1 MYFANLCGVLGCG
14 ALVSSVVEDGKEESQ
29 DDEEKDSELE
39 EDNEIDKDDY
49 RWKQK
54 VDHAKAVQNSK
65 WSVKVRAQRY
75 RECC

>member
-1 MYFANLCGVLGCG
+1 M
-14 ALVSSVVEDGKEESQ
+14 VEDEKEESQ
-29 DDEEKDSELE
+29 DDEKEEDSELE
-39 EDNEIDKDDY
+39 DEDNEIDKDDY